1 MVLHTYRINENLNLT
16 LSQNALD
23 HVLHGDVTD
32 KVFPTDNGRI
42 VKKVISG
49 GLHTYSG
56 WQAYLS
62 RSPELKN
69 IILYNNKNDGE
80 WFYEREL
87 QNGTILLKLPESVFT
102 SKAAKIT
109 LFPENN
115 YKSGFLWKTLFPKT
129 IDESN
134 ILDLLNDAMLNISK
148 PESRDGELICYYK
161 LDEPFNCM
169 RIAVLYRDGEINSFY
184 PTWTQPNTGN
194 NGKPFSFF
202 DNIGHV
208 ISESSMVNESLRLNV
223 ADVGMFSYLSTLADI
238 QDITPELFI
247 SRRAVTNNLEG
258 WEQERIESIQS
269 FVTNCSFSEINEIY
283 NYVNDEGVSKY
294 HDLVS
299 QTAYSHFYPNIKLS
313 LGFFNA
319 ISFNQNLIEG
329 IMVLFYYDQNNQSK
343 LYANTVLNLI
353 DNMFTAP
360 LMDMWAKKRIHYTI
374 ANLTL
379 DYHDKNFPA
388 EYIDCLA
395 TSPTRREFF
404 SEYFYESYDKKKNYN
419 SIRTYED
426 IAELFGLILTPP
438 QNEPVTYSHFLHYF
452 SDNLGESYS
461 TNFSDEERTGF
472 LLDAYP
478 GDFYKN
484 YIVDTLKYFDEK
496 VFTRSAFILECYL
509 EHFLEDGH
517 AKPTKIHRVIYEYFK
532 LQVAQRYR
540 INLNY
545 SEYRDIP
552 EAIMLP
558 ISKHD
563 AYATILKHERYANRL
578 MTDTVID
585 AVKKYL
591 SIVEDLDLMKV
602 LKDIERVDRK
612 EIPRFPIPYPLIID
626 MVKKPESVN
635 VDYLKALR
643 VLEMD
648 ATL

>member
-184 PTWTQPNTGN
+184 PTWAQPNTGN

-319 ISFNQNLIEG
+319 IS
-329 IMVLFYYDQNNQSK
+329 
-343 LYANTVLNLI
+343 
-353 DNMFTAP
+353 
-360 LMDMWAKKRIHYTI
+360 
-374 ANLTL
+374 
-379 DYHDKNFPA
+379 
-388 EYIDCLA
+388 
-395 TSPTRREFF
+395 
-404 SEYFYESYDKKKNYN
+404 
-419 SIRTYED
+419 
-426 IAELFGLILTPP
+426 
-438 QNEPVTYSHFLHYF
+438 
-452 SDNLGESYS
+452 
-461 TNFSDEERTGF
+461 
-472 LLDAYP
+472 
-478 GDFYKN
+478 
-484 YIVDTLKYFDEK
+484 
-496 VFTRSAFILECYL
+496 
-509 EHFLEDGH
+509 
-517 AKPTKIHRVIYEYFK
+517 
-532 LQVAQRYR
+532 
-540 INLNY
+540 
-545 SEYRDIP
+545 
-552 EAIMLP
+552 
-558 ISKHD
+558 
-563 AYATILKHERYANRL
+563 
-578 MTDTVID
+578 
-585 AVKKYL
+585 
-591 SIVEDLDLMKV
+591 
-602 LKDIERVDRK
+602 
-612 EIPRFPIPYPLIID
+612 
-626 MVKKPESVN
+626 
-635 VDYLKALR
+635 
-643 VLEMD
+643 
-648 ATL
+648 